1 MNIQPPSPRKAAA
14 QSDHLSSADILHRA
28 TKLAPELAAAVD
40 ECETLGHL
48 PPRIMAA
55 LRQAGVFRIAFPTSM
70 GGPEMSLADQV
81 RLIATLS
88 EANPSVAWNVMI
100 LADSGYFA
108 GRLNPAAAR
117 TIWPDLDMA
126 TSAVRNPAGRA
137 ERVDGGY
144 RLTGRFAFVSGIH
157 NADRVSLPC
166 YLYDGDEVALGVDGQ
181 PELHV
186 AFPSIKDVVVHDSWD
201 TIGLRGT
208 GSNQISIE
216 NAFVAD
222 GHVIPN
228 SDAPMFSAAPLSRY
242 VNLMYVN
249 QLGVILGATRALILA
264 VQKRIASKFTP
275 DRQPLK
281 NHYRTRIEVP
291 RAWGLY
297 QAACSYVY
305 ETAAA
310 ADAKIFA
317 DEPLPQEL
325 LAQVVAMS
333 VIAPQLCREAVDGAL
348 DIVATDQIFRSTG
361 IDKLYS
367 DLRVAMTHVVHRR
380 DWLSKA
386 SPWLDAPPN

>member
-1 MNIQPPSPRKAAA
+1 MNIQTPSPRDAAA
-14 QSDHLSSADILHRA
+14 QSDYLSSVDILQRA
-28 TKLAPELAAAVD
+28 AALAPTLAAAVD
-40 ECETLGHL
+40 ECEALGHL
-48 PPRIMAA
+48 PPHIMTA
-55 LRQAGVFRIAFPTSM
+55 LREAGVFRIGFPASM
-70 GGPEMSLADQV
+70 GGPEMPLADQV

-108 GRLNPAAAR
+108 GRLDPTTAR
-117 TIWPDLDMA
+117 TIWPSLDMA
-126 TSAVRNPAGRA
+126 TSAVRNPPGRA
-137 ERVDGGY
+137 ARVPGGY
-144 RLTGRFAFVSGIH
+144 RLTGRFAFVSGVH
-157 NADRVSLPC
+157 NADCVSLPC
-166 YLYDGDEVALGVDGQ
+166 FLYDGDEAKLGADGQ

-186 AFPSIKDVVVHDSWD
+186 AFPSIRDVAIHDSWD

-216 NAFVAD
+216 NAFVAEE
-222 GHVIPN
+222 HVIPN

-249 QLGVILGATRALILA
+249 QLGVVLGATRALILA

-281 NHYRTRIEVP
+281 DHHRTRVEVP

-305 ETAAA
+305 DTAAA

-317 DEPLPQEL
+317 DKPLPQEL

-333 VIAPQLCREAVDGAL
+333 VIAPQLCREAVDSVL

-361 IDKLYS
+361 IDRLYS

-386 SPWLDAPPN
+386 SSWLDAPPN

>member
-1 MNIQPPSPRKAAA
+1 MTIQATLPDKAAA
-14 QSDHLSSADILHRA
+14 QEKPLSSADILQRA
-28 TKLAPELAAAVD
+28 VTLAPMLAAAAE
-40 ECETLGHL
+40 ECEALGHL
-48 PPRIMAA
+48 PPRIMRM
-55 LRQAGVFRIAFPTSM
+55 LREAGVFRIGFPASM
-70 GGPEMSLADQV
+70 GGPEMRLAHQV

-88 EANPSVAWNVMI
+88 EASPSVGWNVMI

-108 GRLNPAAAR
+108 GRLDPSTAR
-117 TIWPDLDMA
+117 AIWPRLDMA
-126 TSAVRNPAGRA
+126 TSAVRNPPGRA
-137 ERVDGGY
+137 ERVRGGY
-144 RLTGRFAFVSGIH
+144 RLTGRFAFASGVH
-157 NADRVSLPC
+157 NADSISLPC
-166 YLYDGDEVALGVDGQ
+166 HLYDGDEAARGVDGQ

-186 AFPSIKDVVVHDSWD
+186 AFAAIKDITIHDGWD

-216 NAFVAD
+216 NAFIAE
-222 GHVIPN
+222 GHVIPH
-228 SDAPMFSAAPLSRY
+228 SDSPMFSAAPLSRY

-249 QLGVILGATRALILA
+249 QLGVVLGATRALLLA
-264 VQKRIASKFTP
+264 VQKRIEAKFTP

-281 NHYRTRIEVP
+281 DHYRTRVELP

-310 ADAKIFA
+310 ADSRIFA
-317 DEPLPQEL
+317 DEPVPQEL
-325 LAQVVAMS
+325 LAQVIVMS
-333 VIAPQLCREAVDGAL
+333 VIAPQLCREAVDSVL

-386 SPWLDAPPN
+386 SAWLDAPPN